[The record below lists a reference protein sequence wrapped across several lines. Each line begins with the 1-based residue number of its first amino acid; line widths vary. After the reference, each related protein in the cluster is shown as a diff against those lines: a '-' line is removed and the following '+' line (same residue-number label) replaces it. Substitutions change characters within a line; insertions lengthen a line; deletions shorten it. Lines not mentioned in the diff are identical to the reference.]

1 LETFKKRL
9 VCLEEKAAKEGLV
22 YTEAQIVAPE
32 SAKRERERSPDEIET
47 AHPGYLK
54 SQDTFYVGYLKDVGR
69 IYRQTVVDTY
79 SAVAFAKVYRLQQLT
94 H

>member
-1 LETFKKRL
+1 
-9 VCLEEKAAKEGLV
+9 LEEKAAKEGLV

-54 SQDTFYVGYLKDVGR
+54 SQDTFYEF
-69 IYRQTVVDTY
+69 IIT
-79 SAVAFAKVYRLQQLT
+79 
-94 H
+94 

>member
-1 LETFKKRL
+1 MVSSGGIRSIRLRHGLETFKKRL
-9 VCLEEKAAKEGLV
+9 VCLEKKAAKEGLV

-54 SQDTFYVGYLKDVGR
+54 SQDTFYEF
-69 IYRQTVVDTY
+69 IIT
-79 SAVAFAKVYRLQQLT
+79 
-94 H
+94 